1 MDYKKKYHK
10 KRINRLLIGILLLFG
25 AVTIK
30 AQESIVTKNRVEIE
44 ETRSLEG
51 FAHPGIGCNAETLNN
66 LREGVLNG
74 QSPWVDYFIGLRR
87 SKFAGPNVRMQRCER
102 IENNGNIAAFAS
114 DAQLAWTQ
122 AILYI
127 VTGKEEYRKIP
138 LELIKWYGTRE
149 NFFPRA
155 FPDSH
160 IKLGKC
166 VYTFCTAVEIM
177 RYTIPANKE
186 LAVTNEMVENFEK
199 SSIRP
204 IRKTILENKGYFMNQ
219 HTYSMIGYMAAA
231 ILADD
236 REGYE
241 DAVEMA
247 TVNKDAPNQ
256 GINGSIKAVC
266 RWIEQDDATGRPVKP
281 HVQLVEMGRDE
292 AHAFGNVDNLNQ
304 ITRMIDL
311 QGTKIDPVSGQVTSK
326 PDGVRSSSFL
336 DNRILAAAEYFS
348 RYNMGYGVE
357 WTPVFA
363 STGRNP
369 AIYPA
374 ISPEYRGRIE
384 MNAYPALYYRFR
396 GLGCDFSQYPA
407 LYASALKAIQ
417 AQKERVASGEFI
429 NTLHNDHFD
438 LFIGLDKAAAVGTPD
453 LQKAQQALAIE
464 VPPYKSVPKG
474 VHQIEDYFVDL
485 SALPIEDA
493 ICPRSADD
501 LPIET
506 KVEAGRSYVRM
517 TLHKGLPRTMVNLAG
532 SLNCP
537 VGKTGILLRSSAP
550 VRIDLHNGEQYDGKH
565 PAMTSLY
572 VPDTENEWRYVVFER
587 NPKVITNS
595 MFGFSTLL
603 YFNVQPMEKEAVVD
617 FDLFNS
623 NEEEIRPIPLNIQT
637 SIVRLSVCPGETIE
651 KRFQE
656 EFISDLSVTYLGQGI
671 PKGASFDSKN
681 GLFCWTP
688 SKNDKGMHRMYVT
701 VQNGT
706 SIRMIPIEI
715 YVDTKKEVI
724 SHITRTYVPQ
734 TTQYV
739 SKSQKELET
748 ALMVAHKAKR
758 GRTTEAFSRLQE
770 AMDNL
775 QLLSPWLL
783 GEEGS
788 LDYTQT
794 STSSRGLNIFV
805 YSNGDNYDCSGI
817 FGPDKSFV
825 LDFGEDFK
833 VRTDAFGMQPRANF
847 PDRVK
852 GTVVLG
858 SNDLQHWNELTK
870 YPAGVG
876 ETIQRIPVKEEEREK
891 AYRYLKIYMPDKKGL
906 PGLLDLGEFRI
917 YGERIEKR
925 FID

>member
-1 MDYKKKYHK
+1 MVNKKKYHK
-10 KRINRLLIGILLLFG
+10 TLINSLLIGMLLLFG
-25 AVTIK
+25 TGAIK
-30 AQESIVTKNRVEIE
+30 AQESIVTKNRVKIE
-44 ETRSLEG
+44 EIRSSEG
-51 FAHPGIGCNAETLNN
+51 FVHPGIGCNAETLNN

-87 SKFAGPNVRMQRCER
+87 SKFAEPDARMRRCER
-102 IENNGNIAAFAS
+102 IENNGHIAAFAN

-127 VTGKEEYRKIP
+127 VTGNEEYRKIP
-138 LELIKWYGTRE
+138 LELIKWYGARE

-166 VYTFCTAVEIM
+166 VYTFCTAAEIM
-177 RYTIPANKE
+177 RYTVPTDKE
-186 LAVTNEMVENFEK
+186 LAVTAEMLADFEQN
-199 SSIRP
+199 SIRP
-204 IRKTILENKGYFMNQ
+204 IRQTILENKGYFMNQ
-219 HTYSMIGYMAAA
+219 HTYSLIGYVAGA

-236 REGYE
+236 RKGYE
-241 DAVEMA
+241 DAVEMT

-256 GINGSIKAVC
+256 GINGAIKAVC
-266 RWIEQDDATGRPVKP
+266 RWVDRDDATGKPVEP

-311 QGTKIDPVSGQVTSK
+311 QGTKIDPVSGQVTSE
-326 PDGVRSSSFL
+326 PNGVCSSSFL
-336 DNRILAAAEYFS
+336 NDRILAAAECFS

-363 STGRNP
+363 STGKNP

-374 ISPEYRGRIE
+374 ISPEYRGRID
-384 MNAYPALYYRFR
+384 MNAYPTLFYRFR
-396 GLGCDFSQYPA
+396 GLGYDLDQYPA
-407 LYASALKAIQ
+407 LQVSALKAIQ

-429 NTLHNDHFD
+429 STLHNDHFD
-438 LFIGLDKAAAVGTPD
+438 LFIGLDKAAAIGEPD
-453 LQKAQQALAIE
+453 LQKAQQALAVE
-464 VPPYKSVPKG
+464 LPPYKSDPKG
-474 VHQIEDYFVDL
+474 IHQIEDYFVDL
-485 SALPIEDA
+485 SALQIESTN
-493 ICPRSADD
+493 CPRSTDD

-506 KVEAGRSYVRM
+506 RTEAGRSYVRM
-517 TLHKGLPRTMVNLAG
+517 MLHQGLPRTMVNLAG
-532 SLNCP
+532 SINCP

-550 VRIDLHNGEQYDGKH
+550 VRIDLHNGEQYEGKH
-565 PAMTSLY
+565 PVMASLY
-572 VPDTENEWRYVVFER
+572 VPDTEGEWRYVVFER

-603 YFNVQPMEKEAVVD
+603 YFNVQPMEEEAVVD

-623 NEEEIRPIPLNIQT
+623 NEEEIRPILLNAQAG
-637 SIVRLSVCPGETIE
+637 IVRLSVCPGEVIE

-656 EFISDLSVTYLGQGI
+656 EPASDLSVTFLAQGV
-671 PKGASFDSKN
+671 PQGASFDSKS

-688 SKNDKGMHRMYVT
+688 SKSDTGMHRMYVT
-701 VQNGT
+701 AQNGT
-706 SIRMIPIEI
+706 STRMIPIEI
-715 YVDTKKEVI
+715 YVDTKKKVI
-724 SHITRTYVPQ
+724 AHIMKAYAPQ
-734 TTQYV
+734 TTLYV
-739 SKSQKELET
+739 SKSQKALET
-748 ALMVAHKAKR
+748 ALMVARKAKR
-758 GRTTEAFSRLQE
+758 GHTTDAFSLLQE
-770 AMDNL
+770 AMDSL

-783 GEEGS
+783 DEEGS

-825 LDFGEDFK
+825 LDFGEDFE

-847 PDRVK
+847 PDRVR
-852 GTVVLG
+852 GTIVLG
-858 SNDLQHWNELTK
+858 SNDLQHWNALTQ

-876 ETIQRIPVKEEEREK
+876 DAMQRIPVKDGERK
-891 AYRYLKIYMPDKKGL
+891 NTYRYLKIYMPDEKGL

-925 FID
+925 ITD